1 MSPVSLMSGDGRC
14 CTHPGIGYLSGM
26 SLFHPSTEQID
37 LAAVLSVLG
46 DQTRLSIVGYL
57 ARNEGLEINCSRF
70 LDLGSK
76 TNISYHLAK
85 LREAGITRT
94 EVRGIN
100 RLISLRRADLD
111 ARFPG
116 LLDSILASAVAIP
129 FDMHEVARAEL
140 RQLERAGAATRGQ
153 VG

>member
-1 MSPVSLMSGDGRC
+1 
-14 CTHPGIGYLSGM
+14 M
-26 SLFHPSTEQID
+26 SLFHPATDQIE
-37 LAAVLSVLG
+37 LASVLAVLG

-57 ARNEGLEINCSRF
+57 ARNEGVEINCSRF

-76 TNISYHLAK
+76 TNVSYHLAK

-94 EVRGIN
+94 EVRGTN

-140 RQLERAGAATRGQ
+140 RQLERDGAATAGP